1 MLARYYRDYVLKFVI
16 IGDASVGKSS
26 LMVRLTDQRFL
37 TKPDATLG
45 VEFGSK
51 LMYLPDED
59 KTVKLQCWD
68 TAGTEYFRSITR
80 SYYRGAA
87 GALIVYDVTS
97 RASFLHAEEWLKDV
111 RAHADPNL
119 TAILVA
125 NKVDLVPEEEENN
138 AAGETEP
145 RASTDSRG
153 TTGRK
158 SKGKRREVP
167 REEAERWAKEQG
179 ILFIEASARTGANV
193 EAAFDQAARDILRKI
208 QQGAFDKGP
217 STGAK
222 TGKPNPN
229 ALQIEATPKN
239 SRCC

>member
-1 MLARYYRDYVLKFVI
+1 MSTLAWDYVLQFVI

-26 LMVRLTDQRFL
+26 LLVRLTDHRFL
-37 TKPDATLG
+37 TNPDATLG

-51 LMYLPDED
+51 LIYIPDED

-68 TAGTEYFRSITR
+68 TAGTEHFRSITR

-125 NKVDLVPEEEENN
+125 NKIDLVPEEEES

-179 ILFIEASARTGANV
+179 ILFIEASARTGVNV

-208 QQGAFDKGP
+208 QQGVFDKGP
-217 STGAK
+217 SPGVK
-222 TGKPNPN
+222 TGKPKQNT
-229 ALQIEATPKN
+229 LQMEGTQTN
-239 SRCC
+239 SGCC

>member
-1 MLARYYRDYVLKFVI
+1 MYVLVLPLDYRLLVI
-16 IGDASVGKSS
+16 VIG
-26 LMVRLTDQRFL
+26 RFQA
-37 TKPDATLG
+37 DYIDGALG
-45 VEFGSK
+45 
-51 LMYLPDED
+51 
-59 KTVKLQCWD
+59 WD

-179 ILFIEASARTGANV
+179 TS
-193 EAAFDQAARDILRKI
+193 
-208 QQGAFDKGP
+208 
-217 STGAK
+217 
-222 TGKPNPN
+222 NP
-229 ALQIEATPKN
+229 QWPH
-239 SRCC
+239 SRYL

>member
-1 MLARYYRDYVLKFVI
+1 M
-16 IGDASVGKSS
+16 S
-26 LMVRLTDQRFL
+26 LQSNRIDG
-37 TKPDATLG
+37 ALG
-45 VEFGSK
+45 
-51 LMYLPDED
+51 
-59 KTVKLQCWD
+59 WD

-97 RASFLHAEEWLKDV
+97 RASFLHAEDWLKDV

-125 NKVDLVPEEEENN
+125 NKVDLVPDEEDN
-138 AAGETEP
+138 AAAETEP

-179 ILFIEASARTGANV
+179 TS
-193 EAAFDQAARDILRKI
+193 
-208 QQGAFDKGP
+208 GP
-217 STGAK
+217 QFGTRRV
-222 TGKPNPN
+222 P
-229 ALQIEATPKN
+229 
-239 SRCC
+239 

>member
-1 MLARYYRDYVLKFVI
+1 M
-16 IGDASVGKSS
+16 
-26 LMVRLTDQRFL
+26 
-37 TKPDATLG
+37 
-45 VEFGSK
+45 EFGSK
-51 LMYLPDED
+51 LIYIPDED
-59 KTVKLQCWD
+59 KTVKLQCTFAPPTSNIDFQPCASRCFQPSLQAYCIDGALGWD
-68 TAGTEYFRSITR
+68 TAGTEHFRSITR
-80 SYYRGAA
+80 SYYQGAA

-125 NKVDLVPEEEENN
+125 NKVDLVPEEEET
-138 AAGETEP
+138 AAVETEP

-179 ILFIEASARTGANV
+179 TS
-193 EAAFDQAARDILRKI
+193 
-208 QQGAFDKGP
+208 GP
-217 STGAK
+217 PIRRRIA
-222 TGKPNPN
+222 
-229 ALQIEATPKN
+229 N
-239 SRCC
+239 SRTRYSLHRGLCANRRQRRSCV

>member
-1 MLARYYRDYVLKFVI
+1 MRLNSPPQLSTLSRGLVDAFNRSPADYI
-16 IGDASVGKSS
+16 DG
-26 LMVRLTDQRFL
+26 
-37 TKPDATLG
+37 TLG
-45 VEFGSK
+45 
-51 LMYLPDED
+51 
-59 KTVKLQCWD
+59 WD

-97 RASFLHAEEWLKDV
+97 RASFLHAEDWLKDV

-125 NKVDLVPEEEENN
+125 NKVDLVPEEEETT
-138 AAGETEP
+138 AGETEP

-179 ILFIEASARTGANV
+179 T
-193 EAAFDQAARDILRKI
+193 
-208 QQGAFDKGP
+208 
-217 STGAK
+217 
-222 TGKPNPN
+222 KPTYS
-229 ALQIEATPKN
+229 Q
-239 SRCC
+239 RHG

>member
-1 MLARYYRDYVLKFVI
+1 MR
-16 IGDASVGKSS
+16 SSS
-26 LMVRLTDQRFL
+26 LTYING
-37 TKPDATLG
+37 TLG
-45 VEFGSK
+45 
-51 LMYLPDED
+51 
-59 KTVKLQCWD
+59 WD

-125 NKVDLVPEEEENN
+125 NKIDLVPEEEESV
-138 AAGETEP
+138 AGEAEP

-179 ILFIEASARTGANV
+179 TSSL
-193 EAAFDQAARDILRKI
+193 
-208 QQGAFDKGP
+208 
-217 STGAK
+217 
-222 TGKPNPN
+222 
-229 ALQIEATPKN
+229 
-239 SRCC
+239 

>member
-1 MLARYYRDYVLKFVI
+1 MC
-16 IGDASVGKSS
+16 
-26 LMVRLTDQRFL
+26 VRVRSPPQLSISRRGAGSCFHAYLQSDCING
-37 TKPDATLG
+37 TLG
-45 VEFGSK
+45 
-51 LMYLPDED
+51 
-59 KTVKLQCWD
+59 WD
-68 TAGTEYFRSITR
+68 TAGTEHFRSITR

-125 NKVDLVPEEEENN
+125 NKIDLVPEEEES

-158 SKGKRREVP
+158 AKGKRREVP

-179 ILFIEASARTGANV
+179 T
-193 EAAFDQAARDILRKI
+193 
-208 QQGAFDKGP
+208 
-217 STGAK
+217 ST
-222 TGKPNPN
+222 P
-229 ALQIEATPKN
+229 
-239 SRCC
+239 

>member
-1 MLARYYRDYVLKFVI
+1 
-16 IGDASVGKSS
+16 
-26 LMVRLTDQRFL
+26 MV
-37 TKPDATLG
+37 ALG
-45 VEFGSK
+45 
-51 LMYLPDED
+51 
-59 KTVKLQCWD
+59 WD
-68 TAGTEYFRSITR
+68 TAGTEHFRSITR

-125 NKVDLVPEEEENN
+125 NKVDLVPEEEE
-138 AAGETEP
+138 TEP

-153 TTGRK
+153 TAGRK

-179 ILFIEASARTGANV
+179 TSS
-193 EAAFDQAARDILRKI
+193 
-208 QQGAFDKGP
+208 P
-217 STGAK
+217 
-222 TGKPNPN
+222 
-229 ALQIEATPKN
+229 
-239 SRCC
+239 

>member
-1 MLARYYRDYVLKFVI
+1 MSTLAWDYVLKFVI

-26 LMVRLTDQRFL
+26 LLVRLTDQRFL
-37 TKPDATLG
+37 TNPDATLG

-51 LMYLPDED
+51 LIYIPDED
-59 KTVKLQCWD
+59 KTIKLQCWD

-111 RAHADPNL
+111 RAHADPSL

-125 NKVDLVPEEEENN
+125 NKIDLVPEEEEN
-138 AAGETEP
+138 AAVGETEP

-153 TTGRK
+153 TMGRK

-179 ILFIEASARTGANV
+179 ILFIEASARTGVNV
-193 EAAFDQAARDILRKI
+193 EAAFDQASRDILRKI
-208 QQGAFDKGP
+208 QQGVFDKGP
-217 STGAK
+217 SPGVK

-229 ALQIEATPKN
+229 TLQMDGPQAK
-239 SRCC
+239 SGCC

>member
-1 MLARYYRDYVLKFVI
+1 MGWSLAYPQSDCI
-16 IGDASVGKSS
+16 NG
-26 LMVRLTDQRFL
+26 
-37 TKPDATLG
+37 TLG
-45 VEFGSK
+45 
-51 LMYLPDED
+51 
-59 KTVKLQCWD
+59 WD
-68 TAGTEYFRSITR
+68 TAGTEHFRSITR

-125 NKVDLVPEEEENN
+125 NKIDLVPEEEES
-138 AAGETEP
+138 AAGEAEP

-179 ILFIEASARTGANV
+179 TSI
-193 EAAFDQAARDILRKI
+193 
-208 QQGAFDKGP
+208 P
-217 STGAK
+217 
-222 TGKPNPN
+222 
-229 ALQIEATPKN
+229 
-239 SRCC
+239 